1 MNSIASQGLSVSPA
15 TRIGFGRRTGFGLG
29 DFGINIFWNMT
40 NLFAMFFYTDVAGL
54 PNFMAGLVIFGA
66 MLWDA
71 VTDPLVGLLADRT
84 RTKLG
89 RFRPYLFIG
98 AIPLGLSFM
107 FMFRTGNLELGALAL
122 YAFATQIVFR
132 TFYTIVSVPYGSLSA
147 RMTKDPNERS
157 TLAVYRMVFATTAG
171 IMVAAFTRDGA
182 MLLGDGDLKLGFE
195 RLAIVYAGLG
205 ALAVLGCAAFTRE
218 PDIGRGE
225 KSPALRDQVR
235 MMRQNSAFWIVFATT
250 VIGGIGST
258 VAGKAMLYYLKYNLS
273 AEHLFGVVMFGI
285 TLMVMLCVPIWGFLS
300 RRIGKRAVWACGASI
315 SAVTTTL
322 LFFNP
327 VETALVVTLILMF
340 GATGSAASYV
350 SVWSTLPDTV
360 EYGEWK
366 TGVRSE
372 SLVFGAIAFAQKL
385 SLGVATLFS
394 GILLDTFGYVAN
406 QEQTPQALF
415 GLKIMI
421 SVIPFMA
428 AVTCLI
434 LILNYRLDQSRH
446 REIVRDIECRQSNTD
461 TQ

>member
-1 MNSIASQGLSVSPA
+1 
-15 TRIGFGRRTGFGLG
+15 
-29 DFGINIFWNMT
+29 
-40 NLFAMFFYTDVAGL
+40 MFFYTDVAGL

-225 KSPALRDQVR
+225 KSPALRD
-235 MMRQNSAFWIVFATT
+235 
-250 VIGGIGST
+250 
-258 VAGKAMLYYLKYNLS
+258 
-273 AEHLFGVVMFGI
+273 
-285 TLMVMLCVPIWGFLS
+285 
-300 RRIGKRAVWACGASI
+300 
-315 SAVTTTL
+315 
-322 LFFNP
+322 
-327 VETALVVTLILMF
+327 
-340 GATGSAASYV
+340 
-350 SVWSTLPDTV
+350 
-360 EYGEWK
+360 
-366 TGVRSE
+366 
-372 SLVFGAIAFAQKL
+372 
-385 SLGVATLFS
+385 
-394 GILLDTFGYVAN
+394 
-406 QEQTPQALF
+406 
-415 GLKIMI
+415 
-421 SVIPFMA
+421 
-428 AVTCLI
+428 
-434 LILNYRLDQSRH
+434 
-446 REIVRDIECRQSNTD
+446 
-461 TQ
+461 